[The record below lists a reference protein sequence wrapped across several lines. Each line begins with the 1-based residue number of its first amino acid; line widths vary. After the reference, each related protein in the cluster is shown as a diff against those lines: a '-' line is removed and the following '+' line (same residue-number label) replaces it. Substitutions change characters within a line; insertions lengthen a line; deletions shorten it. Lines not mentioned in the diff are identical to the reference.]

1 MKKLLKSFYE
11 KVLSKTAEIIQLA
24 WESHNHVKL
33 LQILKGMRR
42 ANVTYS
48 DGQNLDKCLKEVQ
61 AYAEASHTHTHKK
74 KSQDQSDRWNHP
86 FYKRDAQL

>member
-1 MKKLLKSFYE
+1 MKDEKIVEIMLKRI
-11 KVLSKTAEIIQLA
+11 LSKTAEIIQ
-24 WESHNHVKL
+24 HNHVKL
-33 LQILKGMRR
+33 LQVLKGMRR

-61 AYAEASHTHTHKK
+61 AYAEASHAHTHKK
-74 KSQDQSDRWNHP
+74 KSQDQSDKWNHP